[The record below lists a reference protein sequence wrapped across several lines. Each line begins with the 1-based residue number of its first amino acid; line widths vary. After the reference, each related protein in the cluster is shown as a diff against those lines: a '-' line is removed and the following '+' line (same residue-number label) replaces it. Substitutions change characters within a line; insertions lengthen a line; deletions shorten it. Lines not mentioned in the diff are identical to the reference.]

1 LSSMLAVFYSI
12 TLYRMVKMDVYN
24 KLTLVCF
31 FLVASNVLWLFC
43 DSFDY
48 YDRSLAGVTSQ
59 NSEILVT

>member
-1 LSSMLAVFYSI
+1 MLAVFYSI